1 VDAEEAKKIA
11 QNVKKSKLHVLY
23 KKALRD
29 GEMPYS
35 ENRETVQ
42 SFVIDRDEDAGKIAA
57 ENMLK
62 GMLKWKN
69 SLGQLKNAAENSIK
83 IIR

>member
-1 VDAEEAKKIA
+1 MDSEEAKKIA
-11 QNVKKSKLHVLY
+11 QNVRRSKLHVLY

-35 ENRETVQ
+35 ENREAVQ
-42 SFVIDRDEDAGKIAA
+42 SFSIDRDEEAGRIAA
-57 ENMLK
+57 ENMLR
-62 GMLKWKN
+62 GILKWKK
-69 SLGQLKNAAENSIK
+69 SLEQLKNAAENSIK